1 MLHDFKAVVGKTIGL
16 DLLFE
21 VLYIDFDFEEIA
33 EAFRFGV
40 AVIVDS
46 LPADGRVV
54 EIA

>member
-1 MLHDFKAVVGKTIGL
+1 MFYDFIAVVGKAVGL
-16 DLLFE
+16 NLLFE
-21 VLYIDFDFEEIA
+21 GLDIDFNFEEIF
-33 EAFRFGV
+33 ETFRFGV